1 MLPLWDNQLVK
12 QAQFPFVLMLQI
24 GPFINQE
31 FSQTVAQLT
40 LTMLLSLLDIK
51 LMEFGLLEIHG
62 EQLGENKDI
71 LDLLAEIPAV
81 FLTMQ

>member
-12 QAQFPFVLMLQI
+12 QAQFPSVLMLQI
-24 GPFINQE
+24 CPFINQE

-71 LDLLAEIPAV
+71 LDLLEEIPAV